1 MSEYSAE
8 KLAHF
13 AHDLGLI
20 DDRQLDQL
28 RSDLGPLSGTGE
40 DFRRVA
46 LRREFLTNFQIDRM
60 LKKEKTGYFYGDYK
74 VLYLVGTGSFARV
87 YRSTHN
93 KTGKVFA
100 VKVLRKRFRDDA
112 AQMELFLREGEV
124 GLLLRHPNIV
134 PVYELNTD
142 PHSPYFVMDF
152 VEGQNLR
159 EFVKVRKKLEVADA
173 TRLMIDILAGL
184 AYAAQQGI
192 FHRDLKLS
200 NVLVTSRGT
209 ARLVDFGL
217 YGTRATDDT
226 AGETPNAR
234 TIDYVALERTTGV
247 KKNDP
252 RSDLF
257 FAGCM
262 YYHMLAGVAPLPEA
276 RERSQRLS
284 ATRYREIKPIHEL
297 EPELPRSIATV
308 VGRAIELSADRRYQ
322 NPAEMLAEL
331 QAAFKKLESP
341 ESGETNST
349 PAAPPIS
356 AVAPTPPTPQVE
368 QEGLNHT
375 VMIVESHVE
384 LQNLLRDKLKKHG
397 YRVLVISDPQ
407 RALDRFKEDTPP
419 AECVLFSAGFLG
431 ESAIDAFNRF
441 GDDASTR
448 KLPAILLIDEHQHEL
463 IPSAQL
469 STHRLLLKMP
479 LKVREVRQALK
490 QLLHPKS

>member
-1 MSEYSAE
+1 MSEYSAD

-13 AHDLGLI
+13 AYDLGLI
-20 DDRQLDQL
+20 DERQLDLL
-28 RSDLGPLSGTGE
+28 RSELGPLTGTAE
-40 DFRRVA
+40 DFRRAA
-46 LRREFLTNFQIDRM
+46 LRREMLTNFQIDRM
-60 LKKEKTGYFYGDYK
+60 VKKERTGYFYGDYK

-87 YRSTHN
+87 YRATHK
-93 KTGKVFA
+93 KTGKIFA

-112 AQMELFLREGEV
+112 VQMELFLREGEV

-134 PVYELNTD
+134 PVYEVNTD
-142 PHSPYFVMDF
+142 PASPYFVMDF

-159 EFVKVRKKLEVADA
+159 EFVKVRKKLDVSDA
-173 TRLMIDILAGL
+173 VRLMVDIMSGL

-217 YGTRATDDT
+217 YGTRAADDT
-226 AGETPNAR
+226 AAETPNAR

-247 KKNDP
+247 RKNDP
-252 RSDLF
+252 RSDIF
-257 FAGCM
+257 FAGGM
-262 YYHMLAGVAPLPEA
+262 LYHMISGAPPLPEA

-284 ATRYREIKPIHEL
+284 ATRYREIKPILEL
-297 EPELPRSIATV
+297 EPDLPRSLAAVITKAM
-308 VGRAIELSADRRYQ
+308 ELSPDRRYQ

-331 QAAFKKLESP
+331 QAAAKRLESS
-341 ESGETNST
+341 EANVSDG
-349 PAAPPIS
+349 PAAPPIVS
-356 AVAPTPPTPQVE
+356 VAATPPAQMVE
-368 QEGLNHT
+368 QEGANRT

-407 RALDRFKEDTPP
+407 RALDRFKEDKAP

-441 GDDASTR
+441 GDDEQTR
-448 KLPAILLIDEHQHEL
+448 KIPAILLLDEHQLDL
-463 IPSAQL
+463 IPMAQL
-469 STHRLLLKMP
+469 SAYRLLLKMP
-479 LKVREVRQALK
+479 LKVKEVRQALK
-490 QLLHPKS
+490 QLLAGSAV